1 MFSQRLDQL
10 IRVLH
15 TNSSELA
22 EYSGFDRSN
31 ISRMRNGRRTPLP
44 DGSASKKLI
53 SGICLLAERKGRQDL
68 LLKLCGASPEVSGKE
83 LYQTVS
89 DWLFEE
95 ENNNLLSAD
104 PALKQS
110 ERSRSASRDLP
121 ESVLNPFSRRFNAVI
136 DLAELSN
143 VRLSQ
148 LVNVDPSLISRYRSG
163 SRSPRSNPKLARLLV
178 QTLYQR
184 IVKSGRQNELAR
196 LMRFPADE
204 LDESRLFD
212 WMLDMDK
219 VSENSASA
227 AEKLL
232 ETFDS
237 YSVPETPQIPAGPIP
252 GKEAIDRTKEVYEG
266 YEGLQE
272 AVIRFLCEAIQSGA
286 KELLLYSDQ
295 NMDWLLEYPE
305 FRKKWAFLMSRCVN
319 AGIRIRIIH
328 NVDRDLNEMN
338 AAIIS
343 WLPLYISGQIESF
356 YSVRPGG
363 KRFSHT
369 LFLCPGKACICSW
382 HVVGHEKNGKY
393 QYQTSE
399 KDLDACSEDFRTL
412 MESCKPLVKLIPYR
426 EKPLP
431 ARNTILIQKTLSFA
445 SMSEQTALNLLSGAD
460 MAEYRLQHSAFEKL
474 LKQYEIHECI
484 TLADPFELLS
494 GSIHVDL
501 PSGSPKITYTP
512 EQYAMQIRDL
522 LSLLKNEPN
531 YHLII
536 LPEIP
541 FRKIKI
547 LMGEESVVISRGEKP
562 FLSMAFTHP
571 LMCHAFQSYAERLIR
586 QYTTDRSALI
596 RQLENRYLPSLQE

>member
-1 MFSQRLDQL
+1 MFSQRLDRL
-10 IRVLH
+10 IRTLH

-44 DGSASKKLI
+44 DGSAAEKLI
-53 SGICLLAERKGRQDL
+53 TGICLLSEKKGRQEL
-68 LLKLCGASPEVSGKE
+68 LQELCGASPEASGNE
-83 LYQTVS
+83 LRQAVS

-95 ENNNLLSAD
+95 ENKNLLSAD
-104 PALKQS
+104 RAPLPS
-110 ERSRSASRDLP
+110 EHSRNSSRELP
-121 ESVLNPFSRRFNAVI
+121 ESVLTPFSRRFNAVI

-148 LVNVDPSLISRYRSG
+148 LINVDPSLISRYRSG
-163 SRSPRSNPKLARLLV
+163 SRSPRSNPKLAHLLV

-219 VSENSASA
+219 VAENSASA

-232 ETFDS
+232 ESFDS
-237 YSVPETPQIPAGPIP
+237 YSVPETPSFPADPVP
-252 GKEAIDRTKEVYEG
+252 GETIDRTKDVYEG
-266 YEGLQE
+266 YEGLQQ
-272 AVIRFLCEAIQSGA
+272 AVIRFLYEAVQGSA
-286 KELLLYSDQ
+286 EELLLYSDQ
-295 NMDWLLEYPE
+295 NMDWLLGYPD
-305 FRKKWAFLMSRCVN
+305 FRKKWAYLMSRCVN

-328 NVDRDLNEMN
+328 NVDRDLNEIN

-343 WLPLYISGQIESF
+343 WLPLYISGRIESF

-363 KRFSHT
+363 SRFSHT

-382 HVVGHEKNGKY
+382 HVVGNEGNGKY
-393 QYQTSE
+393 HYLTSE
-399 KDLDACSEDFRTL
+399 KELDSCSKDFRTM

-426 EKPLP
+426 EKALP
-431 ARNTILIQKTLSFA
+431 ARNTILIQQSLSFA

-460 MAEYRLQHSAFEKL
+460 LEQYRLQHSAFEKL

-484 TLADPFELLS
+484 TLADRPALLS
-494 GSIHVDL
+494 GNIHAEL
-501 PSGSPKITYTP
+501 PPGSRKTACTP

-541 FRKIKI
+541 FRKTKI
-547 LMGEESVVISRGEKP
+547 MMNEESVVISRGEKP
-562 FLSMAFTHP
+562 FLSMALTHP
-571 LMCHAFQSYAERLIR
+571 LMCQAFQTYAERLIR

-596 RQLENRYLPSLQE
+596 RQLENRYLPSLQG